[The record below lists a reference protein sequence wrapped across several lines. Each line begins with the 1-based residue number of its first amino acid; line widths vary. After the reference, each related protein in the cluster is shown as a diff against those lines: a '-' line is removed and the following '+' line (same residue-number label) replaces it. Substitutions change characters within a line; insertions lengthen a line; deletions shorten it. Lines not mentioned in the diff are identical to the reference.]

1 MRPVTHINP
10 AELEANFDGWLLR
23 LDRRINL
30 NRAQADQNDSN
41 RFIQISRRI
50 PGTIMLKF
58 SETPDILK
66 FDLFRNKAYVK
77 IRRPNMI
84 AR

>member
-10 AELEANFDGWLLR
+10 EELEANFDRRLLR
-23 LDRRINL
+23 LDRCINL

-41 RFIQISRRI
+41 RYIQISGRW
-50 PGTIMLKF
+50 PGSIMLKF
-58 SETPDILK
+58 SGTPGILK

-77 IRRPNMI
+77 IRLPNMI
-84 AR
+84 A